1 MQFLEKVKAIFII
14 DGMHCS
20 NCVLALESIGDEL
33 PGIQDIIASYQKQ
46 QLMVQFKTDAVD
58 TVEIIQVI
66 TKKGYRVKSYSI
78 EN

>member
-1 MQFLEKVKAIFII
+1 VKAKLII

-20 NCVLALESIGDEL
+20 NCVLALESIEDEL
-33 PGIQDIIASYQKQ
+33 PGIQDINASYQKQ
-46 QLMVQFKTDAVD
+46 QLVVQFD
-58 TVEIIQVI
+58 TVVVDIAKINQAI

>member
-1 MQFLEKVKAIFII
+1 VKAKFII

-20 NCVLALESIGDEL
+20 NCVLALESIEDEL

-46 QLMVQFKTDAVD
+46 QLVVQFDTGAVD
-58 TVEIIQVI
+58 VEKIIQAI